1 MYAKRPSLPSPEELA
16 NRDGSPTKDA
26 AKRVPTDKL
35 IAIFVA
41 ITKHTKQ
48 ELARPHFLIPKS

>member
-26 AKRVPTDKL
+26 AKRVPTDQL
-35 IAIFVA
+35 IAIFCSDHETYQTRISSPA
-41 ITKHTKQ
+41 
-48 ELARPHFLIPKS
+48 LPNS